1 VTTRTPRLKFEVRA
15 IQLAIIVVVLALP
28 EILVRSGLVSPFAL
42 APTSEIAVSLWRL
55 LTSGAIWKPL
65 IDTILLVV
73 MCFAIVAVS
82 GSLIGFCFW
91 RWSLARRA
99 FEPLLLAF
107 YSIPGVVFYPVL
119 LVVLGI
125 GSPSIMGLGLI
136 LGIVPVVLGVQNA
149 LGGVDPVLAPTAT
162 ILGASAWAKYVKVIL
177 PAALPGIGAAL
188 RLGFSYVVI
197 GIISGQFLVSTG
209 GLGKLVAYYYDQFQ
223 VADVYATA
231 FFIVVIAVVIN
242 GLLERVR

>member
-1 VTTRTPRLKFEVRA
+1 VNARLPRFKLQVRA
-15 IQLAIIVVVLALP
+15 IQLVIIMVLLALP

-42 APTSEIAVSLWRL
+42 APTSEIAASLWQMIV
-55 LTSGAIWKPL
+55 TGAIVQPL
-65 IDTILLVV
+65 IDTLLLVIV
-73 MCFAIVAVS
+73 CFAIVAVC
-82 GSLIGFCFW
+82 GLLIGFCFW
-91 RWSLARRA
+91 RWALSRRA
-99 FEPLLLAF
+99 FEPLLMAL

-119 LVVLGI
+119 LVTLGI
-125 GSPSIMGLGLI
+125 GAPSIVGLGML

-162 ILGASAWAKYVKVIL
+162 ILGASAWAKYTKVIL
-177 PAALPGIGAAL
+177 PAAMPGIGSAL

-223 VADVYATA
+223 VAEVYAAA
-231 FFIVVIAVVIN
+231 FFIVVLAIVIN
-242 GLLERVR
+242 AVLERVK